1 MESGFI
7 PVGHGD
13 DMLSVRCKIAGPFYV
28 LNRSLAFNTR
38 PCVGVNTIPRTHH
51 RALGNPN
58 T

>member
-13 DMLSVRCKIAGPFYV
+13 DMLSVTGKIAGPFYV
-28 LNRSLAFNTR
+28 LNRSFAFGTR
-38 PCVGVNTIPRTHH
+38 LCVGVSTIPRMH
-51 RALGNPN
+51 RALGTPS